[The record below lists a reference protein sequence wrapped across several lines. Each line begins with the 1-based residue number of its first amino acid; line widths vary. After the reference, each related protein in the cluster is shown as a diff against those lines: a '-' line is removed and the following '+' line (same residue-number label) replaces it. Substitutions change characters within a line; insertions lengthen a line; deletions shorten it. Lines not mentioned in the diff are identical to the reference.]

1 MSMPIPIYTNP
12 CMVSTR
18 IPSIFYLAGVAE
30 PSSGILEVHTIDLSN
45 ISSPKVTIFGLN
57 QSQAWLKSAPKH
69 CHAFLGDQGTN
80 TNSPFHIQQLSSD
93 FTNGAHVFSNGTVE
107 NPFRIDNVKFNFA
120 KNFAIVGVTGRYAFA
135 MVHATTP
142 VGSEWLSVRLE
153 TSTAVETHYR
163 FDTSINATTPF
174 YYDLGSPQ
182 PVQMAGISLTQKAF
196 AVNLADTAYVFDQ
209 AADGSM
215 VLYSIN
221 PSQSTALQ
229 KVTMNGT
236 PPPFAQYMTAATSS
250 SYIALYSVDNNASRI
265 NLFDIGS
272 KAWTGST
279 PLYTS
284 SGSLPSPTNG
294 TTPDGSSAPLGAIIG
309 GAVGGV
315 VLIAL
320 VLFFVIR
327 HRRGGYKKADGNEAV
342 SQTIE
347 YYDHEMPKLA
357 ENYVVQQPEPHRLQQ
372 QQQQVPYMLPQVAHA
387 LPQDDYAMS
396 PQPSHYRTHTAP
408 NLVYATSNI
417 QSPMTNI
424 PVYEVQSMVG
434 ATQDPYL
441 QPYTYAPPTAGS
453 THASPTFLQEQV
465 AQSYEGVTEGSPLTT
480 YESVPKVR
488 GSPQATIV
496 STNVLSE
503 SSQSVPRNPQMNS

>member
-120 KNFAIVGVTGRYAFA
+120 KNFAIVGVTGR
-135 MVHATTP
+135 
-142 VGSEWLSVRLE
+142 
-153 TSTAVETHYR
+153 
-163 FDTSINATTPF
+163 FDTSVNATAPAP
-174 YYDLGSPQ
+174 YELGSPQ